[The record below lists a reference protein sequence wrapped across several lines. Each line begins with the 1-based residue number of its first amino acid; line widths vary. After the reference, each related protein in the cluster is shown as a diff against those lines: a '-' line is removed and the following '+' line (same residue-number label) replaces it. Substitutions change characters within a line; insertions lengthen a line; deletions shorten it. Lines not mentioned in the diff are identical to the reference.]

1 VCMRVCVYEGV
12 CMRVCVCV
20 YEGVCVCMRVCVCV
34 YEGVCVLSTFSYSFI
49 LHSLSLLFSPSPSPL
64 SLLFSPSP
72 SPLLFFSPSPLSS
85 SSIVFTLITSSSM
98 LISLFSPPL
107 SSPLSSLPFFFRPCS
122 IHPSSCFLQTARHPK
137 QDAIRRRAHP
147 FLCDA
152 GVSQ

>member
-1 VCMRVCVYEGV
+1 VCMRV
-12 CMRVCVCV
+12 CMRVCVCFL
-20 YEGVCVCMRVCVCV
+20 
-34 YEGVCVLSTFSYSFI
+34 LSPTLLFSTPSP
-49 LHSLSLLFSPSPSPL
+49 LSLLFSPSPSPL
-64 SLLFSPSP
+64 LFFSPSP